1 MLAKRSKPSPRGRL
15 GYGCAPGEPV
25 VATTIHVNAETF
37 EMLGNVAFVREIAN
51 VAKAVHGRKVRHR
64 DRNQSVAAVIEEL
77 IERHRAELEA
87 EARTVKGGPRRTKG
101 T

>member
-1 MLAKRSKPSPRGRL
+1 VAS

-25 VATTIHVNAETF
+25 VAITIHVNAETF
-37 EMLGNVAFVREIAN
+37 EILGNVAFAREIVN
-51 VAKAVHGRKVRHR
+51 VAKASHGRKVLRR

-87 EARTVKGGPRRTKG
+87 EARTVKGGPKG